1 MTNDYFPDFSQKIEV
16 VQQDD
21 GTVTQLATDEPLQG
35 PAEGEVPFNLE
46 TLRRH
51 LGEVVL
57 ARRILSEDVAARQ
70 RLLEQSVYNVAVERL
85 KHQAEMM
92 DQLGLPSK
100 GLKSN
105 DLKTWMW
112 EWHQKLQQRIKA
124 EVDNMVVE
132 ERVMGT
138 HLVLRSCRTACVLT
152 PLSLSSDEEDETLK
166 SRR

>member
-1 MTNDYFPDFSQKIEV
+1 MSHAAIEV
-16 VQQDD
+16 VSKED
-21 GTVTQLATDEPLQG
+21 GTMRGLT
-35 PAEGEVPFNLE
+35 GEVPENDSDVPFNLQ

-51 LGEVVL
+51 LSQVVL
-57 ARRILSEDVAARQ
+57 AARRALSENVALRQ
-70 RLLEQSVYNVAVERL
+70 KMLEQSVYNVAVERL

-138 HLVLRSCRTACVLT
+138 HLVLPSCCTACVLT
-152 PLSLSSDEEDETLK
+152 PLSPSSDEEDETLK
-166 SRR
+166 GRR